1 MPPWSWQTPV
11 AIEPVKSLS
20 LTAAASLIVAA
31 PVPVLPVDQP
41 LVPAN
46 ALASRLLPAVQ
57 SVAVTEATLPVDA
70 ALMPGPTAYQPVE
83 LANVLPSRLPPGVRL
98 MQDKL
103 NLVTE
108 PINDAF
114 HACSTTLSTRKCG
127 HKGAVRALLEFAASS
142 FNDDEMLSLLHMAV
156 VLKRVD
162 VVAVVLEVGAKLAV
176 CFDVYW
182 PTARGTH
189 ICMPQAVL
197 LCRQPIDLTI
207 ALLRALRGAGLRFD
221 LPGTIFDQKPSC
233 GISLAYKA
241 VETHESPSVLA
252 FLAECGA
259 GLDVVDSL
267 GQTPLWNACRLGK
280 LALVQFL
287 HQEGASLH
295 TKGQRSVHGW
305 MFNETGS
312 GDIVDTRTSLKFSP
326 LHMASLHGH
335 LDVVRYLCLQGS
347 IFADMLTLD
356 GCSPLHLACEA
367 GHTECVRWLHQQGAD
382 IERAYCGKLPFQ
394 VAFRNGHAGVAAYLR
409 SCGVNECLGRGR
421 LPDGLLRG
429 YDVNVDGSSGKD
441 RAENCPLPKPKRQS
455 KRAFREGKRKKR
467 ITPMKAQ
474 AERRTC

>member
-1 MPPWSWQTPV
+1 
-11 AIEPVKSLS
+11 
-20 LTAAASLIVAA
+20 
-31 PVPVLPVDQP
+31 
-41 LVPAN
+41 
-46 ALASRLLPAVQ
+46 
-57 SVAVTEATLPVDA
+57 
-70 ALMPGPTAYQPVE
+70 
-83 LANVLPSRLPPGVRL
+83 
-98 MQDKL
+98 
-103 NLVTE
+103 
-108 PINDAF
+108 
-114 HACSTTLSTRKCG
+114 
-127 HKGAVRALLEFAASS
+127 
-142 FNDDEMLSLLHMAV
+142 
-156 VLKRVD
+156 
-162 VVAVVLEVGAKLAV
+162 
-176 CFDVYW
+176 
-182 PTARGTH
+182 
-189 ICMPQAVL
+189 MPQAVVL

-267 GQTPLWNACRLGK
+267 GQTPLWNACQLGK

-467 ITPMKAQ
+467 TTPMKVR
-474 AERRTC
+474 AERAGVLAKIKDTPPGLHARAEAGSPATKQQLFALQKHNRQVVDRAEVMSDLDQSLYNDRKQVDCNRRAAKKRLKNRAPRFDNSEPTLFHPALAQPGALDWLG